1 MPSDFPRSPTLIRGA
16 LVAYDSPVLGVV
28 PNVIVFQYN
37 PEELTRSLRTRSVP
51 WEYRPSGQAR
61 EDAFLTLG
69 PPVESINL
77 SVEIDAV
84 DQLEGNNPL
93 ALTRGI
99 QPALS
104 ALEILMYPKS
114 TQLLLNLA
122 AAAAGTWTL
131 KIERT
136 PLVLFVWGLARVLP
150 VRISSFS
157 IAEQAFDTSLNPIRA
172 KVDLGLEVL
181 SYLDLPEK
189 DSVGRTAYMAM
200 MVQREVLAGLNLAN
214 STQNFLGGLIPL

>member
-37 PEELTRSLRTRSVP
+37 PEELTRSLRARSP
-51 WEYRPSGQAR
+51 WEYLERGQAQG
-61 EDAFLTLG
+61 DAHVTSG
-69 PPVESINL
+69 PPVESISL
-77 SVEIDAV
+77 SVEIDAT
-84 DQLEGNNPL
+84 DQLESNNPL

-104 ALEILMYPKS
+104 ALEVLMYPKS
-114 TQLLLNLA
+114 SQVLTNALR
-122 AAAAGTWTL
+122 AAAGVAAVTSEAL
-131 KIERT
+131 

-157 IAEQAFDTSLNPIRA
+157 ITEQAFDTSLNPIRA

-181 SYLDLPEK
+181 TYLDLPDDAIGK
-189 DSVGRTAYMAM
+189 TTYKAM